1 MLATLKWRTSK
12 LSSNF
17 PNEKIFSQGIFILNI
32 IKIFFIHL
40 SKHKEH
46 YTMRKMTEYYRIAK
60 FLYRSKWKDNSRF

>member
-1 MLATLKWRTSK
+1 MLATLKWITSK

-17 PNEKIFSQGIFILNI
+17 PNEKNIFSRNLHIEYYKKYSL
-32 IKIFFIHL
+32 HL